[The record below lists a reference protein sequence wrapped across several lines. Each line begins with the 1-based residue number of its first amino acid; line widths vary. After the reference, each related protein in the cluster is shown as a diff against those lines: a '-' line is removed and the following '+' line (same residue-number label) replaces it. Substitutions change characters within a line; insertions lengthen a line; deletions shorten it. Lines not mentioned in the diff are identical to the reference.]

1 MITAVQS
8 DVREQ
13 AAQRFAQLGWPAME
27 LEEWKYTNLAPI
39 QRVEWREDDME
50 PRLQPGA
57 RPAKAGAPFV
67 AASLRKHGAAELV
80 FVNGRIADVTGGA
93 AGVEILPIGEA
104 SAHPMFEKHY
114 ARYADY
120 QRHAMTALNTA
131 NAQNGAFIVVRDVL
145 IGAMLVDCGA
155 TPPVA
160 ARTAWRR
167 FEELTSYVT
176 LTAAL
181 DGFAT

>member
-1 MITAVQS
+1 MTTAVQN

-57 RPAKAGAPFV
+57 GPAKAGAPFV
-67 AASLRKHGAAELV
+67 AASLRNHAAAELI

-93 AGVEILPIGEA
+93 PGVEILSIGEA
-104 SAHPMFEKHY
+104 SAHPMFEKHF
-114 ARYADY
+114 AHYADY

-131 NAQNGAFIVVRDVL
+131 NAQSGAFIVVRDGAVVGGFIHLLLVL
-145 IGAMLVDCGA
+145 ALVALVFQLLTGR
-155 TPPVA
+155 
-160 ARTAWRR
+160 RTA
-167 FEELTSYVT
+167 V
-176 LTAAL
+176 
-181 DGFAT
+181 